1 MTMTR
6 PMNYLPRSP
15 KLWATVLLCAAVVG
29 LLVYHL
35 QVHRKNLSYLNIP
48 LGCQQV
54 DGVAESGFHYQ
65 EQSNAIPFR
74 WTNGNAK
81 LLVPVNTRHPPER
94 LWVQI
99 GALRPTMDP
108 VRFQLLIDG
117 EALYDGVVPPGSWET
132 TFDLSDRTFN
142 DATLVELRSAV
153 FVPKSVMDHGKNT
166 DPRTLGVQVQGLK
179 LVREVN

>member
-1 MTMTR
+1 
-6 PMNYLPRSP
+6 MNYLLRSP
-15 KLWATVLLCAAVVG
+15 KLWTTVLLSAAAVG
-29 LLVYHL
+29 LLVYQL
-35 QVHRKNLSYLNIP
+35 YVHRKNLSYLNTP

-65 EQSNAIPFR
+65 EHDNTIPFR

-81 LLVPVNTRHPPER
+81 LLVPINTRHPPEQ

-99 GALRPTMDP
+99 TALRPTMDP

-117 EALYDGVVPPGSWET
+117 EALHDGVVPPGKWDR
-132 TFDLSDRTFN
+132 TFDLSGHTFN

-153 FVPKSVMDHGKNT
+153 FVPKGVMDQGKNT
-166 DPRTLGVQVQGLK
+166 DPRRLGVQVQGLK
-179 LVREVN
+179 LVRGAN